1 MNNPHSKVQNSELQ
15 KTRNSYAVLF
25 VISLATLVLTFFIST
40 SDLSFNSKIL
50 FFFGLV
56 LVYALAV
63 LIVYFWFPGNHKE
76 VAKAE
81 DGATEF
87 VFGEEIEAKLSSL
100 DEANAFFSASL
111 KPEDMFRLVSSRI
124 NEVVPFQT
132 CALFSL
138 DEESRLNVQFATG
151 MNANSFSKVSIGC
164 DEGLAGKALF
174 SESIENDSN
183 LRLERRA
190 IPKSSLEG
198 LDSAIAVPLK
208 KAEEIFGVIVLYS
221 DREDSFGEESILLLE
236 AIGERVS
243 PLLNSSFTFERS
255 LSNAMTDALTDLP
268 NERAFHLVLE
278 NQLAESQRFQ
288 SKRPLSILTF
298 DIKSFAEFNSKFGH
312 ASGDRVLQFASDVIS
327 SQLRK
332 MDFLARFRN
341 DEFWAVIPTANAE
354 LANSI
359 VERIE
364 NSFIEKPFRLSDGE
378 SYLIKLNIG
387 LATFGDDG
395 ETTKQL
401 LQIAGLRKRQAK
413 TEDSGSL
420 IIFPK
425 KLADKS

>member
-1 MNNPHSKVQNSELQ
+1 MNNPQSKDQNGELD
-15 KTRNSYAVLF
+15 KTRNTYAVLS
-25 VISLATLVLTFFIST
+25 VISLTTLLLTFLIST
-40 SDLSFNSKIL
+40 SNLSFNSKL
-50 FFFGLV
+50 VYFLGLV
-56 LVYALAV
+56 LIYGLVV
-63 LIVYFWFPGNHKE
+63 SIVYFWRSGNRNE
-76 VAKAE
+76 ATQAKVGDAE
-81 DGATEF
+81 YLFDEG
-87 VFGEEIEAKLSSL
+87 VEEKLSSL

-138 DEESRLNVQFATG
+138 DDESKLNVQFATG
-151 MNANSFSKVSIGC
+151 MNANSFLKVSIGC

-174 SESIENDSN
+174 SESIEKESN

-190 IPKSSLEG
+190 ISNASLEG
-198 LDSAIAVPLK
+198 LASAIAVPLK

-221 DREDSFGEESILLLE
+221 DNEESFGEESVLLLE

-243 PLLNSSFTFERS
+243 PLLSSSFAFERS

-298 DIKSFAEFNSKFGH
+298 DIQGFAEFNSKFGH
-312 ASGDRVLQFASDVIS
+312 ASGDRVLQFTADIIS
-327 SQLRK
+327 NQLRK
-332 MDFLARFRN
+332 MDFLSRFRN
-341 DEFWAVIPTANAE
+341 DEFWAVIPTASGE

-359 VERIE
+359 IERIE
-364 NSFIEKPFRLSDGE
+364 KSFIEKPFRLSGGD
-378 SYLIKLNIG
+378 SYVIKLNIG

-401 LQIAGLRKRQAK
+401 LQVASLRKRQAK
-413 TEDSGSL
+413 SDDSGSV
-420 IIFPK
+420 IMFPK